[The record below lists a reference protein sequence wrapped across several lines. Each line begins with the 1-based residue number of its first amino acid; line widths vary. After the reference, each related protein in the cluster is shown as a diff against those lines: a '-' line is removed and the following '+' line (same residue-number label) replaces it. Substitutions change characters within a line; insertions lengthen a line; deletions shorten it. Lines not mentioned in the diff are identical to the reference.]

1 MPPKKHIVFNDDGDS
16 IIKPAEASKGSIE
29 PPALSKKSPK
39 LQLKRSHSH
48 SSNLPKPSKKSK
60 PEEASPESKSVKE
73 LDSKSTIENIKPPS
87 THKPTSQANGSPIKH
102 GNRQNLRRG
111 KDVRFF
117 DSEDEDDLIAD
128 SEDEPSANSRREKHH
143 HKHKQ
148 DRAEIKKDLL
158 KVRKSLPMYRA
169 KDEVIERIFEND
181 VTVLLGETG
190 SGKSTQLPQL
200 IYDRLQADSK
210 TKRFKIAITQPRRV
224 AAVNLATRVS
234 KEMGVELGG
243 KVGYSVR
250 FDNKSD
256 PVHTQIKYLTDGMLL
271 RELMLDSNL
280 SQYHFVILDEA
291 HERTLLTDLSMGI
304 LKSIQEKRRGT
315 KHPLKIIV
323 MSATLDAE
331 RFSLFFNNANI
342 LFVEGK
348 MYPVQRLYLTQPVE
362 DIVDS
367 VIQTACQVNMSE
379 PTGDILAFLPGQD
392 EIEKVVNRLNEIAK
406 SLPKEAPLIVALPL
420 YASLP
425 SSAQQKAFEPLPK
438 NRRKVICATNIAET
452 SLTVPGVRYV
462 IDSGLRKVKV
472 FRPNLGMDTLL
483 TAPISQSAANQR
495 MGRAGRET
503 AGKCFRLFT
512 ESTYMEDLPKQTEAE
527 ITRTDVSSAVL
538 LLKRAGINDVL
549 GFDWLESPG
558 KRAIKSA
565 LLKLYGLKALDD
577 SGEITDLGQKMAL
590 LPVSPQLAA
599 VLLQASSIGGLPL
612 LSTVIDV
619 AACLSV
625 EGLVMNPHPEI
636 RDEVN
641 EQRNKLFS
649 GATEWGDLVMLKEM
663 YDMYLQIPDATERKV
678 WCKELCINNKAIS
691 NVVKVRRQIKGYMES
706 LLGIKPVSK
715 KKFRKHSKKSKES
728 QNDGE
733 EEEEELDELNTRTD
747 GQFNIRGL
755 IKCFLHGY
763 IGSTAIGLPDSRY
776 RSTINGQ
783 HLSIHP
789 SSMMFGQKREAIM
802 YIELVFTQKAYAR
815 QVSPIHIEWL
825 NEIAP
830 HLLQS

>member
-1 MPPKKHIVFNDDGDS
+1 MPPKKHIVFTDEGDTV
-16 IIKPAEASKGSIE
+16 SKLPE
-29 PPALSKKSPK
+29 P
-39 LQLKRSHSH
+39 
-48 SSNLPKPSKKSK
+48 SK
-60 PEEASPESKSVKE
+60 PEPINHTNGKSAKSKRSIDSDASSQKHFKKPKQNGTAHTQATNKPVAKKAIVTPKS
-73 LDSKSTIENIKPPS
+73 
-87 THKPTSQANGSPIKH
+87 NGSTVKKS
-102 GNRQNLRRG
+102 NKQNLRKG

-117 DSEDEDDLIAD
+117 DSEDEEDLIASSD
-128 SEDEPSANSRREKHH
+128 DESGNSHQK
-143 HKHKQ
+143 HKHKLKLK
-148 DRAEIKKDLL
+148 RIEVKESLA
-158 KVRKSLPMYRA
+158 KVRKILPMYQA
-169 KDEVIERIFEND
+169 KDEVIERIFDNE

-200 IYDRLQADSK
+200 IYDHLQKDNK
-210 TKRFKIAITQPRRV
+210 TKNFKIACTQPRRV
-224 AAVNLATRVS
+224 AAINLATRVS
-234 KEMGVELGG
+234 QEMGIELGG

-256 PVHTQIKYLTDGMLL
+256 PAKTQIKYLTDGMLL
-271 RELMLDSNL
+271 RELMLDPEL

-304 LKSIQEKRRGT
+304 LKSIQVKRRGT
-315 KHPLKIIV
+315 KNPLKIIV

-331 RFSLFFNNANI
+331 RFSSFFNDSDI

-348 MYPVQRLYLTQPVE
+348 MYPVQRYYLTTPID

-367 VIQTACQVNMSE
+367 MIQTVCQVNLSE
-379 PTGDILAFLPGQD
+379 PTGDILTFLPGQD
-392 EIEKVVNRLNEIAK
+392 EIEKVVQRLNEIAK

-425 SSAQQKAFEPLPK
+425 SAAQQKAFEPLPK

-452 SLTVPGVRYV
+452 SLTLPGVRYV

-483 TAPISQSAANQR
+483 TVPISQAAANQR
-495 MGRAGRET
+495 MGRAGREA
-503 AGKCFRLFT
+503 AGKCYRLFT
-512 ESTYMEDLPKQTEAE
+512 EKTYTEDLPKQTEAE

-558 KRAIKSA
+558 KKAIKAA
-565 LLKLYGLKALDD
+565 LLKLYGLKALDE
-577 SGEITDLGQKMAL
+577 SGNITELGQKMAL

-599 VLLQASSIGGLPL
+599 VLLQASNIGGLQL

-619 AACLSV
+619 TACLSV

-641 EQRNKLFS
+641 ERRNKLFS
-649 GATEWGDLVMLKEM
+649 GAIEWGDLIMLKEM
-663 YDMYLQIPDATERKV
+663 YDIFLQIPDVSERKL
-678 WCKELCINNKAIS
+678 WCKEVCINYKGMT
-691 NVVKVRRQIKGYMES
+691 NVVKVRRQIKGYMET
-706 LLGIKPVSK
+706 LLGIKPSGQ
-715 KKFRKHSKKSKES
+715 KKSKKNKKSKQEDS
-728 QNDGE
+728 SDDE
-733 EEEEELDELNTRTD
+733 EDIDELNTRTD
-747 GQFNIRGL
+747 GQFDFQAL

-763 IGSTAIGLPDSRY
+763 VGSTAIGLPDGRY
-776 RSTINGQ
+776 RSTFNGQ
-783 HLSIHP
+783 YLSIHP

-802 YIELVFTQKAYAR
+802 YIELVFTQRAYAR
-815 QVSPIHIEWL
+815 QVSPIQMEWL

-830 HLLQS
+830 HILQL